1 MSGTTSRDSWIPKM
15 FLAGFLVVIVANAT
29 MAGFAFS
36 SWTGIATEDA
46 YRKGLAY
53 NATLHA
59 ARAQAAAGWQGDVAY
74 TVGDAG
80 RGRLEFTLR
89 DRAGRPAAV
98 EEVRAAFVR
107 PTHEG
112 FDFEFV
118 LPPLGPGRYA
128 ATVDLPLPGMWD
140 IRIAATR
147 GAETLRFEQRI
158 VVGQ

>member
-59 ARAQAAAGWQGDVAY
+59 ARA
-74 TVGDAG
+74 G
-80 RGRLEFTLR
+80 RGAATQ
-89 DRAGRPAAV
+89 RAGR
-98 EEVRAAFVR
+98 VRR
-107 PTHEG
+107 
-112 FDFEFV
+112 
-118 LPPLGPGRYA
+118 
-128 ATVDLPLPGMWD
+128 
-140 IRIAATR
+140 R
-147 GAETLRFEQRI
+147 GAQERAGARGARGGAT
-158 VVGQ
+158 